1 MDEVAPCPELPLDY
15 GILFTGME
23 HTFSDT
29 ESTRERNRKANERL
43 DSFIVNTVQSL
54 PIKDADRLALS
65 HLLNSDKNEIS
76 HKSIDATNLKIL
88 E

>member
-1 MDEVAPCPELPLDY
+1 MAKTAPHSNLPLDY
-15 GILFTGME
+15 GVLFTGIE

-29 ESTRERNRKANERL
+29 ESTRERTKKANDRL
-43 DSFIVNTVQSL
+43 DAFIINTVQSL

-65 HLLNSDKNEIS
+65 RLLNSDKNEIS